1 MSTYSKLG
9 RSVVTYLIIGLV
21 IGLAVGFIT
30 YIIQTLAST
39 ILNAESTLHQAG
51 MNALN
56 ITVPTTPIQ
65 VGNTTVNMPAPSNQA
80 LNTAFNALQ
89 KVLAIVLL
97 ALGSTAVVAVM
108 IALGIISLSQND

>member
-1 MSTYSKLG
+1 MSTFGRLG
-9 RSVVTYLIIGLV
+9 RSIVTYLIIGLV
-21 IGLAVGFIT
+21 LGLTVGFIT

-39 ILNAESTLHQAG
+39 VLNAESTFHQAG

-56 ITVPTTPIQ
+56 ITVSTTPIQ
-65 VGNTTVNMPAPSNQA
+65 VGNTTVNMSTPSNQA
-80 LNTAFNALQ
+80 LSTAFNALQ

>member
-9 RSVVTYLIIGLV
+9 RSIVTYLIIGLV
-21 IGLAVGFIT
+21 LALAVGFIT

-39 ILNAESTLHQAG
+39 TLSAESAFHQAG

-56 ITVPTTPIQ
+56 TTVSTTPIQ
-65 VGNTTVNMPAPSNQA
+65 VGNTTVNMSAPSNQA
-80 LNTAFNALQ
+80 LSTVFNALQ
-89 KVLAIVLL
+89 KVLIIVLL